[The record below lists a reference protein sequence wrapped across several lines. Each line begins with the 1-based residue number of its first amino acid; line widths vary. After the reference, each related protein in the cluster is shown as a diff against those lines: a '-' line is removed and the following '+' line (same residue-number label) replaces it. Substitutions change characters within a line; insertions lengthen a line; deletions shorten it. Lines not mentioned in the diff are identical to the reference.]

1 MNSSL
6 RFSEALHSIRSPSK
20 LNSEIISLN
29 HENDPAL
36 NVLDKSSS
44 ARKSMNDFFQMSIEA
59 TSETN
64 LLGKFGRSISPVQT
78 DKPNFLSRFSQR
90 FDVLRKNVQTE
101 EDFLN
106 ASLFGINPNRNDG
119 FNFGHAEITPLQE
132 LKFNSSFQNFN
143 IEKDCSPVSDIY
155 RLPAQ
160 KLKCDSLTFQDNHK
174 TLQPIAKVNFD
185 DTIFCEEP
193 GNPFEEKKL
202 DPIFPTKTLLQEKS
216 NLFVNPSLQKLYDL
230 FVQIF
235 SCGYVNP
242 EQYNL
247 TPFEEEILGCLLQ
260 RKFYQNLTP
269 YELGLP
275 MIEKIDRINEIIR
288 GRSNKRPEE
297 CYKFVLT
304 RANKYLKRQLVGFSD
319 PETTEKVFYEH
330 YFGELSKQMELP
342 IEQFIYPITRKQI
355 EVAKLNSAYFER
367 IFKSEQFITHVQH
380 YLDNLV
386 YVEYREELRKKLKSF
401 LSKYDVMF
409 SRHKADI
416 KAAERHLK
424 DYLLKNKR
432 CKLPWTLNEI
442 KESISRFQSLVET
455 LKSKQC

>member
-1 MNSSL
+1 MNTSL
-6 RFSEALHSIRSPSK
+6 RFSDALHSIRSPSK
-20 LNSEIISLN
+20 LNSEAISLN
-29 HENDPAL
+29 HDNDPAL
-36 NVLDKSSS
+36 NVLDKSIS
-44 ARKSMNDFFQMSIEA
+44 ARKSARDFFHMSIEA
-59 TSETN
+59 NSETN
-64 LLGKFGRSISPVQT
+64 LLGRFGRSISPVQT

-90 FDVLRKNVQTE
+90 FDVLRKNVQQD

-106 ASLFGINPNRNDG
+106 ASLFGINPNRNDT
-119 FNFGHAEITPLQE
+119 FNFGATELPPLQE

-143 IEKDCSPVSDIY
+143 IEKDCSPISDIFK
-155 RLPAQ
+155 PPTKAN
-160 KLKCDSLTFQDNHK
+160 KCSSPTFQEKLNPQ
-174 TLQPIAKVNFD
+174 LNLPKVNFD

-193 GNPFEEKKL
+193 ANPFEDKKL
-202 DPIFPTKTLLQEKS
+202 DPIFSKKPVVQEKT

-235 SCGYVNP
+235 SHGYINP
-242 EQYNL
+242 EQYTL
-247 TPFEEEILGCLLQ
+247 STFEEEILGCLLQ

-269 YELGLP
+269 YEMGLP
-275 MIEKIDRINEIIR
+275 LVEKIDRINEIIR

-304 RANKYLKRQLVGFSD
+304 RANKYLKRQLAGFAD
-319 PETTEKVFYEH
+319 PETSEKIFYEH
-330 YFGELSKQMELP
+330 YFGDLAKQTQLP

-355 EVAKLNSAYFER
+355 EVAKLNSTYFER
-367 IFKSEQFITHVQH
+367 IFKSEQFVSHVQG

-386 YVEYREELRKKLKSF
+386 YVEYRDELRKKLKSF

-409 SRHKADI
+409 SRHKADV
-416 KAAERHLK
+416 KGAERHLK

-455 LKSKQC
+455 LKSKQG